1 MRIIIVFV
9 AILIASLASNSGALA
24 HAMLSQSVPAVGSTV
39 PTPPNK
45 IVLSFTESLEPA
57 FSGIEVRDAAGQR
70 VDSGKAAAGASKN
83 QLQVPLK
90 RLAPGSYSVSWHV
103 LSVDTHKTEGN
114 FKFTVGP

>member
-1 MRIIIVFV
+1 MRIIIVL
-9 AILIASLASNSGALA
+9 AALLMASLAPNGGALA
-24 HAMLSQSVPAVGSTV
+24 HAMLSQAVPAVGSTV
-39 PTPPNK
+39 PTSPGK

-70 VDSGKAAAGASKN
+70 VDSGKATLGASKN

-90 RLAPGSYSVSWHV
+90 RLTPGTYTVIWHV

-114 FKFTVGP
+114 FTFKIGP